1 MTDQRRSP
9 PDEPSRAEIRTELEN
24 NLLVEAGAGSGKTK
38 SLVDRMVALVRGRRC
53 KVGEI
58 AAVTFTRKAAAELRQ
73 RFQIELERQARL
85 LRDEADRM
93 PPGSTGF
100 PYAEEAEALEEAIR
114 NLDAAFLGT
123 IHSFCAKMLRERPLE
138 AGLDPAF
145 REMTDAEA
153 RDAQTKFWVGFLE
166 RLAASGDSRIKELHD
181 LGMEPNQLRQF
192 FDTLVEHPDV
202 KFGTAAVDPPDAGEV
217 EFVRAQ
223 FDAFL
228 DRADELMPDQEPEMG
243 WDSFANRVRTLLY
256 LRRAHGW
263 DNRIVLFDALARV
276 YKKSCKPTQKRWLNG
291 PAVKAL
297 AADFEAFAQE
307 GSRACRLVES
317 WWAHRYP
324 FAVRFADAAAREFAQ
339 ERKETGLLIYQDD
352 LVLAAE
358 LLRENPRARRE
369 LGDRYKRILVDEFQD
384 TDPLQAEI
392 LFLLASD
399 PAADDDSVADQ
410 GDLGADGGSAAPANW
425 QTATPRP
432 GALFVVGDPK
442 QSIYRFRRAD
452 ISLYEFVKKRFQTF
466 GRVVELQANFRSL
479 SCIEDVVAG
488 VFDSEDMFPADAI
501 EGQAAFAP
509 LRAWRDSAK
518 DGKGR
523 VVSYEAR
530 GGNQGQVVADDARIV
545 AAHIARQIESGDRK
559 PGDFM
564 ILTRERLHLP
574 EYARVLEEWN
584 IPVEVSGARAAAE
597 FADKLS
603 AFVLLFKC
611 LSDPE
616 HEVHVLGVLA
626 GPFFGIAL
634 DELADY
640 RNQREDGGTRRPPFK
655 VNQPSPEWTRGPAA
669 KAIRTL
675 HDWWRRARREP
686 ADVTAERLADET
698 GVFPLAAA
706 ADLGQ
711 MRAGA
716 LVYLLDAVRARV
728 LAGDPS
734 LTGAVEAMETALD
747 WDDAEVSLVPGRSDA
762 VRVMNLHRAK
772 GLEAKV
778 VFLAA
783 PFGKKDQPP
792 RMHVSRGEDG
802 VPRGSVLV
810 ARRLGWTDEIIARP
824 LSWNEDQKVET
835 AFEKAEKTR
844 LLYVAATRA
853 RDELWVSRC
862 TGLGKNSASP
872 WQPVERW
879 IEEAAKD
886 KGAPAT
892 WVEEMAR
899 EERPAGLVFDGEG
912 DLASRTAASKA
923 AVGDAGEPSYV
934 VEAVTQRTEAK
945 DGAPSETPPK
955 QAEASETE
963 TGVESA
969 AVEETVFATTELRP
983 LEGGYEWGDLVHRM
997 LMAAS
1002 RGEPDDRLRQRARHL
1017 LVDRDRPVD
1026 ERGDPRELDALMA
1039 ATLGVRDSEVWRR
1052 AVASPEWYAEMP
1064 IAAHRPLANPSIA
1077 DTAESP
1083 AFGDVLEGVVDL
1095 VFRDGDGWVVADY
1108 KTDTGED
1115 PDFRKR
1121 LPAYRAQVDLYAESW
1136 EQITG
1141 EPVRERVLVFVAQG
1155 RVKAWQAASR
1165 SD

>member
-1 MTDQRRSP
+1 M
-9 PDEPSRAEIRTELEN
+9 
-24 NLLVEAGAGSGKTK
+24 VEAGAGSGKTQ
-38 SLVDRMVALVRGRRC
+38 SLVDRMVALVRGRWC
-53 KVGEI
+53 KVEEI

-73 RFQIELERQARL
+73 RFQIELEKQARL

-93 PPGSTGF
+93 PPGGAGS
-100 PYAEEAEALEEAIR
+100 PHAEEAEALEEAIR

-138 AGLDPAF
+138 AGLDPSF

-153 RDAQTKFWVGFLE
+153 RDVQTKFWAGFLE
-166 RLAASGDSRIKELHD
+166 RQAASGDSRIKELRN
-181 LGMEPNQLRQF
+181 LGISENQLRQF

-202 KFGTAAVDPPDAGEV
+202 DFRAATGDPPPPDAGEV
-217 EFVRAQ
+217 AVVRAQ
-223 FDAFL
+223 FDALL
-228 DRADELMPDQEPEMG
+228 DRADELLPDQEPEKG
-243 WDSFANRVRTLLY
+243 WDGFASRVRTLLY
-256 LRRAHGW
+256 WRKAHGW
-263 DNRIVLFDALARV
+263 NNRIVLFDALARV
-276 YKKSCKPTQKRWLNG
+276 YKKRCKLTQNRWLNG
-291 PAVKAL
+291 VAAKAL
-297 AADFEAFAQE
+297 AAEFETFADE

-324 FAVRFADAAAREFAQ
+324 FAVRFARAAAREFAQ
-339 ERKETGLLIYQDD
+339 ERKETGLLMYQDD

-369 LGDRYKRILVDEFQD
+369 LGARYKRLLVDEFQD

-399 PAADDDSVADQ
+399 PAADADSVVDQ
-410 GDLGADGGSAAPANW
+410 GDLGADAGDAASADW
-425 QTATPRP
+425 RTATPRR

-452 ISLYEFVKKRFQTF
+452 ISLYEFVKKRFRTF
-466 GRVVELQANFRSL
+466 GCVVGLEANFRSL

-488 VFDSEDMFPADAI
+488 VFQSEDMFPADATRS
-501 EGQAAFAP
+501 QAAFAP
-509 LRAWRDSAK
+509 LCAWRDPAK
-518 DGKGR
+518 DGKGH
-523 VVSYEAR
+523 VFCYEAR
-530 GGNQGQVVADDARIV
+530 GRNQGQVVADDARIV
-545 AAHIARQIESGDRK
+545 AARIARQIESGDRK

-597 FADKLS
+597 FAGKLS
-603 AFVLLFKC
+603 AFVLLFRC
-611 LSDPE
+611 LADPE

-634 DELADY
+634 DELAEY
-640 RNQREDGGTRRPPFK
+640 RNQREDGQTRRPPFK
-655 VNQPSPEWTRGPAA
+655 VNRPPPAWTCGPAA
-669 KAIRTL
+669 EAIGTL
-675 HDWWRRARREP
+675 HEWWRRARREP

-734 LTGAVEAMETALD
+734 LTGAVDAMEAALD
-747 WDDAEVSLVPGRSDA
+747 WEDAKVSLVPGRSDA

-783 PFGKKDQPP
+783 PFGKKDWPP

-810 ARRLGWTDEIIARP
+810 AQSLGWSDEIIARP
-824 LSWNEDQKVET
+824 LSWDKDQEVET
-835 AFEKAEKTR
+835 DFEKAEKTR

-862 TGLGKNSASP
+862 TGLGKNSMSP

-879 IEEAAKD
+879 IKEAAKD
-886 KGAPAT
+886 DDAPAT
-892 WVEEMAR
+892 WVEAVPR
-899 EERPAGLVFDGEG
+899 EERPASLVFDGKG
-912 DLASRTAASKA
+912 DFVSCAEAAKA
-923 AVGDAGEPSYV
+923 AVGDAGERSYV
-934 VEAVTQRTEAK
+934 VETVTQRTKAE
-945 DGAPSETPPK
+945 DGAPS
-955 QAEASETE
+955 QASTTRGEASGTE
-963 TGVESA
+963 AGVESA
-969 AVEETVFATTELRP
+969 AVEETVFRTTELRP
-983 LEGGYEWGDLVHRM
+983 MEGGYEWGDIVHRM

-1002 RGEPDDRLRQRARHL
+1002 RDEPDDRLRQRARHL
-1017 LVDRDRPVD
+1017 LVKHDRPVD

-1039 ATLGVRDSEVWRR
+1039 ATVAVLDSEVWRR
-1052 AVASPEWYAEMP
+1052 AMASPERYAEVP
-1064 IAAHRPLANPSIA
+1064 IAVHRPTAASSIVR
-1077 DTAESP
+1077 TAESP
-1083 AFGDVLEGVVDL
+1083 VSGDILEGVIDL

-1115 PDFRKR
+1115 PDSHKR
-1121 LPAYRAQVDLYAESW
+1121 LPAYRTQVELYAECW

-1141 EPVRERVLVFVAQG
+1141 EPVHERLLVFTAQG
-1155 RVKAWQAASR
+1155 RVEAWRAASG